1 MKSKGKHLCQSG
13 KMRPEEEGFGE
24 TRRKHLCQSQKCAL
38 ETRKGSG
45 LNKLQRLVAI
55 KRGFHKKTQF
65 TPDKKCEEN
74 PRAIP
79 ISPVKRVK
87 RETAPT
93 SDSAQFILAWR
104 SEDSVEKRKKP
115 PKRSPARR

>member
-1 MKSKGKHLCQSG
+1 MKPEGSTYARARSAHWRQEKSKVK
-13 KMRPEEEGFGE
+13 
-24 TRRKHLCQSQKCAL
+24 
-38 ETRKGSG
+38 G
-45 LNKLQRLVAI
+45 LNKLKRLVAI
-55 KRGFHKKTQF
+55 KRGFHQKTQL

-79 ISPVKRVK
+79 IPRVKRVK

-104 SEDSVEKRKKP
+104 SEDSIEKR
-115 PKRSPARR
+115 R

>member
-1 MKSKGKHLCQSG
+1 M
-13 KMRPEEEGFGE
+13 
-24 TRRKHLCQSQKCAL
+24 
-38 ETRKGSG
+38 
-45 LNKLQRLVAI
+45 AI

-79 ISPVKRVK
+79 ISQVKRVK

-104 SEDSVEKRKKP
+104 SEDRAQIAAKAKPSQAMTAALFQEQPKVGGSKSPEQGKCLLMNEKKAKGP
-115 PKRSPARR
+115 